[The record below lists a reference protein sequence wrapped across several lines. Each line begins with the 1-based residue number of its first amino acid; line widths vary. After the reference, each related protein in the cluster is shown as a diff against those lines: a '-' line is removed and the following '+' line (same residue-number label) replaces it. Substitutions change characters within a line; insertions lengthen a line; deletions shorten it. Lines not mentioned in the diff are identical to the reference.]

1 MGVIVPGEIEG
12 RSVAVLLV
20 WVITQTA
27 VKSGPAAGR
36 KGASFYLC
44 VHEIMTHLN
53 ASTGGRKSKREMER
67 EQEDGSTFCETGC
80 EPLNLRS
87 SHT

>member
-53 ASTGGRKSKREMER
+53 ASTGGGAKANEKWKENKKTDQLFVR
-67 EQEDGSTFCETGC
+67 QAV
-80 EPLNLRS
+80 
-87 SHT
+87 SH